1 MFLDEILKMIYIE
14 SKSKI
19 LDQEIK
25 KLGIVDR
32 TDTDDYYPNVK
43 SFLYV
48 SRNVSGNL
56 YFARA
61 DNESTVKQNLLT
73 GEPNMRIESEEC
85 FLEII
90 KEECKEW
97 NSRKNKKEY

>member
-43 SFLYV
+43 SF
-48 SRNVSGNL
+48 
-56 YFARA
+56 F
-61 DNESTVKQNLLT
+61 
-73 GEPNMRIESEEC
+73 IC
-85 FLEII
+85 I
-90 KEECKEW
+90 KKCKW
-97 NSRKNKKEY
+97 KFIFC

>member
-1 MFLDEILKMIYIE
+1 MFLDKTLKMIYIE

-19 LDQEIK
+19 LDRKIK
-25 KLGIVDR
+25 KLGIIDR

-48 SRNVSGNL
+48 SRDVGGNL

-61 DNESTVKQNLLT
+61 DDENTVKRNLLT
-73 GEPNMRIESEEC
+73 DESNMRMKSEEC